1 MKYQAYLFVHFIGE
15 GENGEQIYFSVSR
28 DGLHWKDLNNGKPV
42 IVSQV
47 GEKGLRDPFIL
58 RNHLDGKFYIIATD
72 LCIHAGK
79 GWGIAQYEG
88 SRNLMV
94 MSSENLTDWTSPEAR
109 RTCDSTGGMSVGTGS
124 CL

>member
-58 RNHLDGKFYIIATD
+58 RNRLDGKFYIIATD

-79 GWGIAQYEG
+79 GWRIAQY
-88 SRNLMV
+88 
-94 MSSENLTDWTSPEAR
+94 
-109 RTCDSTGGMSVGTGS
+109 
-124 CL
+124 